1 MHGSN
6 FIANITPVIA
16 MLRSG
21 LGRRPYLKALEQI
34 RDRLLADDEI
44 RTIWNNYEISSPFL
58 ATSCTIKSPIGTFRY
73 ETANLP
79 ISGALHSIVV
89 QVPDTASRELLRNN
103 MTPS

>member
-44 RTIWNNYEISSPFL
+44 RT
-58 ATSCTIKSPIGTFRY
+58 
-73 ETANLP
+73 NLE
-79 ISGALHSIVV
+79 
-89 QVPDTASRELLRNN
+89 QLRNQ
-103 MTPS
+103 